1 MQTNEIIG
9 RCKHSSVNSLGFPQA
24 YNSSAFQEDL
34 GTTPV
39 QDRFSWCDVE
49 PEVKQLMLLAS
60 ENWQYTGLAEK
71 YIREAL
77 SKTGNNL
84 DVLVGAYRF
93 FFYKHKPAA
102 ALSIAQQIIELITKT
117 KNLPSEWLQLK
128 PILLERKQESNIRLY
143 LNAYAAKSLILAQ
156 LGKLEEAK
164 EISQRVKE
172 IDNTSQFCA
181 NTVFEVITKLD
192 EEE

>member
-1 MQTNEIIG
+1 MQTKEIIG
-9 RCKHSSVNSLGFPQA
+9 RSVFRDL
-24 YNSSAFQEDL
+24 L

-39 QDRFSWCDVE
+39 QKSYSWCDVK

-60 ENWQYTGLAEK
+60 ENWEYTGLAEK

-77 SKTGNNL
+77 SKAGNNL

-102 ALSIAQQIIELITKT
+102 ALSIAQRVVELIAKS

-128 PILLERKQESNIRLY
+128 PILLEHKQETDIRLY
-143 LNAYAAKSLILAQ
+143 LNAYAATGLVWAQ
-156 LGKLEEAK
+156 LGRIEEAR
-164 EISQRVKE
+164 EISERVKQ
-172 IDNTSQFCA
+172 IDDTSQFCA
-181 NTVFEVITKLD
+181 NTVFEVISKPND